1 MAVAEGRADLR
12 EIVFDTETTGLE
24 PLKGDRLV
32 EIGGIELLN
41 HIPTGRNFHVYINP
55 ERSMPVEAFRV
66 HGLSDEFLAD
76 KPLFREVVDDFAA
89 FIDGATLIAHNATFD
104 MGFVNAEFARLSR
117 PPIPPARVIDTLML
131 ARRKHPAGPNS
142 LDALC
147 ARYGIDTS
155 KRTLH
160 GGLLDAEL
168 LAEVYIE
175 LIGGRQ
181 PDLVLVR
188 AEETVTASGSSSTT
202 IGRPLARPAPLAPR
216 GSEEEFA
223 AHEAFVGKIKDS
235 LWSRYAAPEAE

>member
-1 MAVAEGRADLR
+1 MR

-32 EIGGIELLN
+32 EIGCIELLN
-41 HIPTGRNFHVYINP
+41 HIPTGRHYHVYLNP

-76 KPLFREVVDDFAA
+76 KPLFRDVVDDFAA
-89 FIDGATLIAHNATFD
+89 FIEGARLIAHNATFD
-104 MGFVNAEFARLSR
+104 IGFINAELARLTR
-117 PPIPPARVIDTLML
+117 AAIPPDRVIDTLML

-155 KRTLH
+155 RRTLH

-181 PDLVLVR
+181 PDLVLVT
-188 AEETVTASGSSSTT
+188 AERSLVASGASGSTER
-202 IGRPLARPAPLAPR
+202 RPLVRPVPLPPR
-216 GSEEEFA
+216 GAAEEFA
-223 AHEAFVGKIKDS
+223 AHADFVGKIKDAI
-235 LWSRYAAPEAE
+235 WDRYTAAGEP

>member
-1 MAVAEGRADLR
+1 MR

-41 HIPTGRNFHVYINP
+41 HIPTGRSFHVYINP
-55 ERSMPVEAFRV
+55 ERSMPAEAFRV

-76 KPLFREVVDDFAA
+76 KPLFRDVADEFLA
-89 FIDGATLIAHNATFD
+89 FIDGARLIAHNATFD
-104 MGFVNAEFARLSR
+104 IGFVNAEFARLAL
-117 PPIPPARVIDTLML
+117 PPIAPDRVIDTLAL

-147 ARYGIDTS
+147 ARYGIDAS
-155 KRTLH
+155 RRTMH
-160 GGLLDAEL
+160 GGLIDAEL

-181 PDLVLVR
+181 PDLVLVTAERQVVTTTSTGPGERPQLGR
-188 AEETVTASGSSSTT
+188 A
-202 IGRPLARPAPLAPR
+202 APLAPR
-216 GSEEEFA
+216 GTAAEFA
-223 AHEAFVGKIKDS
+223 AHAAFVATIKDA
-235 LWSRYAAPEAE
+235 LWARYRPPGD

>member
-1 MAVAEGRADLR
+1 MR

-41 HIPTGRNFHVYINP
+41 HIPTGRSYHVYVNP

-76 KPLFREVVDDFAA
+76 KPLFRDVVDDFIA
-89 FIDGATLIAHNATFD
+89 FIEGATLIAHNATFD
-104 MGFVNAEFARLSR
+104 ISFINAEFARLSR
-117 PPIPPARVIDTLML
+117 PPIPPDRVIDTLML

-147 ARYGIDTS
+147 SRYGIDTS

-188 AEETVTASGSSSTT
+188 AEERTTSSGIAGSAVR
-202 IGRPLARPAPLAPR
+202 RPLVRPAPLAPR
-216 GSEEEFA
+216 GNEEEFA
-223 AHEAFVGKIKDS
+223 AHEAFVGKIKDA
-235 LWSRYAAPEAE
+235 LWSRYAAAEAE